1 MTIILSTTLLTVI
14 LSLFFYRSIN
24 RYRYFIYALFALFSL
39 LISEAEATIVSLG
52 YVALG
57 IFLVVMY
64 TGVLNR
70 GLIWKRLMGVRAEL
84 SIIASILLLPHA
96 LSFAEYLLEDVGVFS
111 GTISYYLGILAF
123 IVMVPLT
130 LTSFMFVRKQVGG
143 KRWKKLHKFAYLFYA
158 FLALHLILIQNDR
171 MWMYIAIFGTYF
183 LLKGSM
189 KLETVINKKK
199 KTEVRQS

>member
-1 MTIILSTTLLTVI
+1 MTIILATTLLTVL
-14 LSLFFYRSIN
+14 LSLGLNRSIK
-24 RYRYFIYALFALFSL
+24 RYRYFIYAFFALAAL
-39 LISEAEATIVSLG
+39 IISEAEATIVSLG

-70 GLIWKRLMGVRAEL
+70 GLVWKRLMGVRAEL

-96 LSFAEYLLEDVGVFS
+96 VSFTEYLLEDVGVFS
-111 GTISYYLGILAF
+111 GTIAYYLGILAF
-123 IVMVPLT
+123 LIMVPLT

-143 KRWKKLHKFAYLFYA
+143 KRWKKLHQFAYLFYA
-158 FLALHLILIQNDR
+158 MVGLHLIFIQNDR
-171 MWMYIAIFGTYF
+171 MWMYIAIFGVYF

-189 KLETVINKKK
+189 KLETYYKKRK
-199 KTEVRQS
+199 PAQA

>member
-1 MTIILSTTLLTVI
+1 MTIILATTLLTVI

-24 RYRYFIYALFALFSL
+24 RYRYFIYAFFALAAL

-70 GLIWKRLMGVRAEL
+70 GLVWKRLMGVRAEL
-84 SIIASILLLPHA
+84 SIIASILLIPHA
-96 LSFAEYLLEDVGVFS
+96 LVFGEYLLEDVGVFS

-123 IVMVPLT
+123 IIMVPLT

-143 KRWKKLHKFAYLFYA
+143 KRWKVLHKFAYLFYA
-158 FLALHLILIQNDR
+158 MVALHLILIQNDR
-171 MWMYIAIFGTYF
+171 MWMYIAIFGVYF
-183 LLKGSM
+183 IMKGSM
-189 KLETVINKKK
+189 KLETHFKKR
-199 KTEVRQS
+199 KTAQA